1 MKKQVRA
8 AARRFARFTGHDAK
22 RAVSIE
28 IDLPRAALYIGP
40 VLAIEYEAVRDGQTE
55 RYRHRFSAH
64 AAPILAASDDGRQ
77 LLLLQGRFRF
87 TERGIVDTKK

>member
-1 MKKQVRA
+1 MKKQARA
-8 AARRFARFTGHDAK
+8 AARRFARFTGHDAE

-28 IDLPRAALYIGP
+28 IDLPRAALYVGP
-40 VLAIEYEAVRDGQTE
+40 VLAIEYETVRDGKAE
-55 RYRHRFSAH
+55 RYRHKFSSR

-87 TERGIVDTKK
+87 TERGIVDAKK